1 VHKFFLYPIF
11 IFSNSLL
18 AQIGSWNILTLR
30 ADLSDRWSLS
40 AEGQIRSLKYYDD
53 FHYFEYKAGAYFNI
67 SETFSAGVLVG
78 HYRTYSEGGTFFE
91 PIQSNELRTCA
102 QITMKQSVHRLKFE
116 HRYRIEQRF
125 TSNGYRNRFRYR
137 IGLTIPLSD
146 ESKTKNSWS
155 AVIWNE
161 IFMTNTAPYF
171 ERDRF
176 FAGIGFK
183 LNKHILIQTGY
194 VRQFDYNLTDEI
206 GRDFFQ
212 IGFQYEIITSPRAEK
227 NLPHIGD

>member
-1 VHKFFLYPIF
+1 MYKILLF
-11 IFSNSLL
+11 SLL
-18 AQIGSWNILTLR
+18 FFSKALFAQVGSWNILTLR
-30 ADLSDRWSLS
+30 MDIGQRWSLS
-40 AEGQIRSLKYYDD
+40 GEGQIRSLKFYDD
-53 FHYFEYKAGAYFNI
+53 FHYFEYKAGANYNI
-67 SETFSAGVLVG
+67 SETFSAGILIG
-78 HYRTYSEGGTFFE
+78 HYRTYSQGGTFLE

-102 QITMKQSVHRLKFE
+102 QITMKQSVHRLRFE

-137 IGLTIPLSD
+137 VGLTIPISD
-146 ESKTKNSWS
+146 ETKESKIWS
-155 AVIWNE
+155 ITVWNE
-161 IFMTNTAPYF
+161 IFMTNMAPYF

-183 LNKHILIQTGY
+183 ISPSVTLQTGY

-212 IGFQYEIITSPRAEK
+212 IGLQFEIGSEK
-227 NLPHIGD
+227 QLPTIGD

>member
-1 VHKFFLYPIF
+1 MAVYKIL
-11 IFSNSLL
+11 IFSILTFSSSLF
-18 AQIGSWNILTLR
+18 AQVGSWNILTLR
-30 ADLSDRWSLS
+30 MDLSERWSLS
-40 AEGQIRSLKYYDD
+40 GEGQIRSLKFYNDY
-53 FHYFEYKAGAYFNI
+53 HYFEYKAGAYYNI
-67 SETFSAGVLVG
+67 SETFSAGILAG

-102 QITMKQSVHRLKFE
+102 QITMKQTVHRLKFE

-137 IGLTIPLSD
+137 IGVNIPLNK
-146 ESKTKNSWS
+146 ETKKWN
-155 AVIWNE
+155 VIVWNE

-176 FAGIGFK
+176 FAGLGINLSRQFS
-183 LNKHILIQTGY
+183 IQTGY

-212 IGFQYEIITSPRAEK
+212 IGFQFEIGGK
-227 NLPHIGD
+227 NQTNKSSVQIGD

>member
-1 VHKFFLYPIF
+1 VYNYFICFLL
-11 IFSNSLL
+11 IFSNSLFSQL
-18 AQIGSWNILTLR
+18 GSWNILTLR
-30 ADLSDRWSLS
+30 TDLSDRWSLS
-40 AEGQIRSLKYYDD
+40 AEGQIRSLKFYDD

-91 PIQSNELRTCA
+91 PVQSNELRTCA
-102 QITMKQSVHRLKFE
+102 QITMKQMVHRLKFE
-116 HRYRIEQRF
+116 HRYRLEQRF

-137 IGLTIPLSD
+137 VGLTIPLRN
-146 ESKTKNSWS
+146 ETKLKNSWS

-161 IFMTNTAPYF
+161 LFLTNTAPYF

-176 FAGIGFK
+176 FAGISLK
-183 LNKHILIQTGY
+183 VNKHILIQTGY

-212 IGFQYEIITSPRAEK
+212 IGFQYEIITSNRTEK
-227 NLPHIGD
+227 NTPPMGD

>member
-1 VHKFFLYPIF
+1 MYKVFFFLSLILT
-11 IFSNSLL
+11 NSLF
-18 AQIGSWNILTLR
+18 AQLGSWNILTLR
-30 ADLSDRWSLS
+30 TDLSERWSLT
-40 AEGQIRSLKYYDD
+40 AEGQIRSLKFYDD
-53 FHYFEYKAGAYFNI
+53 FHYFEYKTGASFNI
-67 SETFSAGVLVG
+67 NENFSAGVLVG

-102 QITMKQSVHRLKFE
+102 QITMKQTVHRFKFE

-137 IGLTIPLSD
+137 IGVNFPLNK
-146 ESKTKNSWS
+146 ETKKWN
-155 AVIWNE
+155 VIVWNE

-176 FAGIGFK
+176 FAGVGINITKQFS
-183 LNKHILIQTGY
+183 IQTGY

-212 IGFQYEIITSPRAEK
+212 IGFQIEICGK
-227 NLPHIGD
+227 NQTNKNSVQIEN

>member
-1 VHKFFLYPIF
+1 VHKILLFSFLAF
-11 IFSNSLL
+11 ANSLV
-18 AQIGSWNILTLR
+18 AQLGSWNILTLR
-30 ADLSDRWSLS
+30 MDLSERWTLS
-40 AEGQIRSLKYYDD
+40 GEGQIRSLKFYDD
-53 FHYFEYKAGAYFNI
+53 FHYFEYKAGANYNI

-78 HYRTYSEGGTFFE
+78 HYRTYSQGGTFLE

-102 QITMKQSVHRLKFE
+102 QIIMKQSVHRLKFE

-146 ESKTKNSWS
+146 KIKESKIWS
-155 AVIWNE
+155 LTVWNE

-176 FAGIGFK
+176 FAGVGFK
-183 LNKHILIQTGY
+183 INNNLAIQTGY

-212 IGFQYEIITSPRAEK
+212 IGFLFEIGPEK
-227 NLPHIGD
+227 HLPTIGD

>member
-1 VHKFFLYPIF
+1 M
-11 IFSNSLL
+11 S
-18 AQIGSWNILTLR
+18 G
-30 ADLSDRWSLS
+30 
-40 AEGQIRSLKYYDD
+40 EGQIRSLKFYDD
-53 FHYFEYKAGAYFNI
+53 FHYFEYKAGANYNI
-67 SETFSAGVLVG
+67 SETFSAGVLIG
-78 HYRTYSEGGTFFE
+78 HYRTYSQGGTFLE

-102 QITMKQSVHRLKFE
+102 QITMKQSVHRLRFE

-146 ESKTKNSWS
+146 KTKESKIWS
-155 AVIWNE
+155 LTVWNE
-161 IFMTNTAPYF
+161 IFMTNVAPYF

-183 LNKHILIQTGY
+183 INRNITIQSGY

-212 IGFQYEIITSPRAEK
+212 IGLQFEIGSEK
-227 NLPHIGD
+227 QLPTIGD

>member
-1 VHKFFLYPIF
+1 MAVYKIL
-11 IFSNSLL
+11 IFSILTFSSSLF
-18 AQIGSWNILTLR
+18 AQVGSWNILTLR
-30 ADLSDRWSLS
+30 MDLSERWSLS
-40 AEGQIRSLKYYDD
+40 GEGQIRSLKFYNDY
-53 FHYFEYKAGAYFNI
+53 HYFEYKAGAYYNI
-67 SETFSAGVLVG
+67 SETFSAGILAG

-102 QITMKQSVHRLKFE
+102 QITMKQTVHRLKFE

-137 IGLTIPLSD
+137 IGVNIPLNK
-146 ESKTKNSWS
+146 ETKKWN
-155 AVIWNE
+155 VIVWNE

-176 FAGIGFK
+176 FAGLGINLSRQFS
-183 LNKHILIQTGY
+183 IQTGY

-212 IGFQYEIITSPRAEK
+212 IGFQFEIGGK
-227 NLPHIGD
+227 NQTNKNSVQIGD